1 MEAGGRF
8 PDRGVVRVTSC
19 STRRSW
25 QNEDRQG
32 TDGTAGGGG
41 TVDRLDVKWP
51 CVQPLGVSPSRNTP
65 AEVVF

>member
-8 PDRGVVRVTSC
+8 PDRGVVRVKSC

-32 TDGTAGGGG
+32 TDGTAGCVGGHG
-41 TVDRLDVKWP
+41 
-51 CVQPLGVSPSRNTP
+51 G
-65 AEVVF
+65 

>member
-41 TVDRLDVKWP
+41 V
-51 CVQPLGVSPSRNTP
+51 GGHSG
-65 AEVVF
+65 

>member
-1 MEAGGRF
+1 MKTGRGQMALQGG
-8 PDRGVVRVTSC
+8 V
-19 STRRSW
+19 
-25 QNEDRQG
+25 
-32 TDGTAGGGG
+32 GG